1 VVILDAMFCC
11 TIRARVSTA
20 ARANVSANRAAWR
33 ALDALAVTARTLL

>member
-1 VVILDAMFCC
+1 VTIRDAMFRW

-20 ARANVSANRAAWR
+20 ARANVSANRADRA